1 MTERR
6 EDTPETKDNARD
18 NLDEA
23 PKDRKKDATPDAV
36 EEEEATGGG
45 GVVGGDDDRR
55 KTRE

>member
-6 EDTPETKDNARD
+6 EDTGNAENDARD
-18 NLDEA
+18 EA
-23 PKDRKKDATPDAV
+23 TEKRKDATPEAV

-45 GVVGGDDDRR
+45 GVRDDADDDLR